1 MATESGSTFDIRP
14 MDQFIISPLFS
25 DGELDWYTFTNQSLW
40 MLIALVGI
48 IGLFVFGIRK
58 GEVVPGRIQ
67 SIAEVIYVF
76 VHKMVIDIAGQEGL
90 KYFPYIFTIFLLI
103 LFGNVLGL
111 LPYSFTFTSHIAITG
126 ILALLVF
133 ISVAILGFVKNGFR
147 FLGLYF
153 FKCLLGENF
162 QFSSFFDG

>member
-1 MATESGSTFDIRP
+1 MATESGSNFDIRP

-25 DGELDWYTFTNQSLW
+25 EGELDWYTFTNQSLW
-40 MLIALVGI
+40 MLIALVAI

-90 KYFPYIFTIFLLI
+90 KYFPYIFTLFLL
-103 LFGNVLGL
+103 
-111 LPYSFTFTSHIAITG
+111 
-126 ILALLVF
+126 
-133 ISVAILGFVKNGFR
+133 
-147 FLGLYF
+147 F
-153 FKCLLGENF
+153 FYVG
-162 QFSSFFDG
+162 